1 MLLIIEK
8 VASKIDTNDL
18 DLACINEH
26 KSFHHIKY
34 YRLHALNAQSRHMSI
49 RPLMK

>member
-1 MLLIIEK
+1 MDVVKYDNCLRMFVLPTIEK
-8 VASKIDTNDL
+8 VASEIDTNDL

-34 YRLHALNAQSRHMSI
+34 YRLHT
-49 RPLMK
+49 